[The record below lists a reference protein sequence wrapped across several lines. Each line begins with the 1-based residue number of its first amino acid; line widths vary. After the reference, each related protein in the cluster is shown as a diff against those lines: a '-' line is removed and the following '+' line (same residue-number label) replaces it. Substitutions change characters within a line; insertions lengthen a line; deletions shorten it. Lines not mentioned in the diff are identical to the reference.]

1 MACLAHCSGVKEYAM
16 TVCRVWFREQG
27 MADPAYIDHDGE
39 RLAYVRRG
47 GAAPGLVWLGGFHSD
62 MEGTKAQAIDAWAAR
77 TGRAC
82 LRFDYFGHGRSSGK
96 FERGTISRWK
106 EDALAILDNLCDGP
120 QILVGSS
127 MGGWIAMLVAK
138 ARPERVAGLLL
149 IAPAPDF
156 TEVLMWEKM
165 PPDVRRA
172 IVQDGVWCRESAAV
186 EESYPISRAL
196 IEDGRQNLILGE
208 RHTVPFP
215 VRILQG
221 MADLDVPWPHAVKL
235 AQAIEGDVSLTL
247 VKNGDHRLSTP
258 SDLKGLERTL
268 EALIED
274 VSR

>member
-1 MACLAHCSGVKEYAM
+1 VACLAHCSGVKEYAM